1 MSTNR
6 RGYRSQLPVL
16 LSLVLV
22 ALPLAGSAARP
33 EVAAAG
39 TGHVHA
45 GHPATGHLGELHGA
59 RSAPA
64 TPAEGAEAALRLQAL
79 LGHHSFVAADMMRGR
94 IRGDED
100 FAQAANAALGRNTAD
115 MAELVRSLFGA
126 EAADRFASLWG
137 DHVVA
142 LLNYAGQA
150 GQDNAERDRA
160 RRSFIDF
167 ERDLALFFSG
177 ASQGRL
183 SPRAAQDAVLTHVD
197 QLLDHADAY
206 AARDRAR
213 ADRIY
218 RAAYEHTYHLGESL
232 AVALLPPE
240 QSAALKSATWR
251 LRSALGR
258 LLAEHVVLMV
268 DVTRAG
274 LLNNG
279 DLPTAIQAVNGNT
292 EDLAAAVD
300 SLFGAPAATAFQSL
314 WSDHIDALGEYVA
327 GSAAQDT
334 GRRDRARRQLGGFE
348 DRLAGFL
355 ETATGRRLDVRTL
368 AQALL
373 SHDQML
379 LRHADAFAAKDYP
392 QAYELAD
399 TAFKH
404 MFDLAGQ
411 LADAFG
417 ATVAARLPVGGA
429 QTGEGGTAAVVRRR

>member
-1 MSTNR
+1 MATNTG
-6 RGYRSQLPVL
+6 GYRSQLPLL

-22 ALPLAGSAARP
+22 ALPLAGSAAPHTAAARAGH
-33 EVAAAG
+33 VHHVGHAAAG
-39 TGHVHA
+39 
-45 GHPATGHLGELHGA
+45 HLAELQGA
-59 RSAPA
+59 SAAAPA
-64 TPAEGAEAALRLQAL
+64 GAEAALRLQAL
-79 LGHHSFVAADMMRGR
+79 LGHHSIVAADMMRGR

-100 FAQAANAALGRNTAD
+100 FAQAANAALGRNTGD
-115 MAELVRSLFGA
+115 MAELVRSLFGT
-126 EAADRFASLWG
+126 EAADRFAALWG

-160 RRSFIDF
+160 RRSFTDF
-167 ERDLALFFSG
+167 ERELALFFSG

-183 SPRAAQDAVLTHVD
+183 SPQAAQEAVLAHVD
-197 QLLDHADAY
+197 QLLDQADAY
-206 AARDRAR
+206 AARDRPR
-213 ADRIY
+213 ADRLY
-218 RAAYEHTYHLGESL
+218 RAAYEHTYHMGESL
-232 AVALLPPE
+232 AAALLPPE

-251 LRSALGR
+251 LRSALGK

-300 SLFGAPAATAFQSL
+300 SLFGAPAATAFQSM

-334 GRRDRARRQLGGFE
+334 ARRDRARGQLDGFE
-348 DRLAGFL
+348 DRFAAFL
-355 ETATGRRLDVRTL
+355 ETATGKRLDARTL

-373 SHDQML
+373 NHDQML
-379 LRHADAFAAKDYP
+379 VRHADSFAAKDYP
-392 QAYELAD
+392 KAYELAD

-429 QTGEGGTAAVVRRR
+429 QTGGGGTAAVVGRR